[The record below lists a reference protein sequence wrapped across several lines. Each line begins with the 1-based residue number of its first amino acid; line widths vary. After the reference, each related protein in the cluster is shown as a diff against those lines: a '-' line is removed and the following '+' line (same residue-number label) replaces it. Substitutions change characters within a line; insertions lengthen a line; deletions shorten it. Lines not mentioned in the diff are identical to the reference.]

1 MKKIPVL
8 FALCI
13 CFGAT
18 RAQSFF
24 YIENNRITDNLI
36 RNNLL
41 KNAQFITRS
50 PLSSDFIIK
59 TEMNFTSG
67 SNTLT
72 LNIHVRDTATSQTV
86 FQRNETLAFGAIK
99 PDSRKMLST
108 VIQAFIDRNMY
119 LIIVSARENH
129 FGEQT
134 NWLRARKDKT

>member
-24 YIENNRITDNLI
+24 YIENNRITDNLV

-41 KNAQFITRS
+41 KAAQFVTRS

-59 TEMNFTSG
+59 TEMNFTTG
-67 SNTLT
+67 SNILT
-72 LNIHVRDTATSQTV
+72 LHINLQDTATSQTV
-86 FQRNETLAFGAIK
+86 FQSKETLAFGEL
-99 PDSRKMLST
+99 RTNTRMMLIT
-108 VIQAFIDRNMY
+108 VIRAFIDRNINQ
-119 LIIVSARENH
+119 IILTARENH
-129 FGEQT
+129 FDDRSG
-134 NWLRARKDKT
+134 WLRARKDKT

>member
-1 MKKIPVL
+1 MKKISVL

-13 CFGAT
+13 CFGMA
-18 RAQSFF
+18 RAQCFF
-24 YIENNRITDNLI
+24 YIENNRITDNLVRI
-36 RNNLL
+36 DLL

-67 SNTLT
+67 SNILT
-72 LNIHVRDTATSQTV
+72 LNIHLQDTVTAQTV
-86 FQRNETLAFGAIK
+86 FQRRETLAFGAFR
-99 PDSRKMLST
+99 PDSRKMLNT
-108 VIQAFIDRNMY
+108 VIQAFIDRNMD

-134 NWLRARKDKT
+134 KRLRARKDKT

>member
-13 CFGAT
+13 CFGMS

-24 YIENNRITDNLI
+24 YIENNRITDNLV

-41 KNAQFITRS
+41 KAAQFVTKS

-72 LNIHVRDTATSQTV
+72 LNINLQDTSTSQTI
-86 FQRNETLAFGAIK
+86 FQGKETLAFGTFGS
-99 PDSRKMLST
+99 DSRKMLNT
-108 VIQAFIDRNMY
+108 VIRSFIDKNMNQ
-119 LIIVSARENH
+119 IIISAKENH
-129 FGEQT
+129 FGEQS